1 MARYGILTSGGDCP
15 GLNAVIR
22 GAVLQGAEVHAQEFV
37 GFRDGY
43 RGLVY
48 GDIKLLTRSAVRG
61 ISRNGGTILGTSR
74 FGPYQQPDGGSDAI
88 KHVLEELEVEGVI
101 AIGGDGTMAAAN
113 RLLEDRIPM
122 VGVPKT
128 IDNDLEAT
136 DFTFGFSTAV
146 EIATESAD
154 RLRTSGDSH
163 MRCMVLEV
171 MGRHAGWIAM
181 YAGVAAG
188 AHATLIPESPET
200 LDQICS
206 WVTAV
211 KNRRRAPLVIVA
223 EGFTLPEMNE
233 AHSDRGLDEF
243 ARPRLGGIG
252 EILAPLIEE
261 RTGITTR
268 ATVLGHIQRGGV
280 PTAFDRVLGTRFGQ
294 AISDMIADGDWG
306 KMVALRGTQIIR
318 VPFSDAVGHT
328 KNVPLDFYNG
338 ARALFG

>member
-22 GAVLQGAEVHAQEFV
+22 GTVLQGTAVHGQEFV
-37 GFRDGY
+37 GFLDGY
-43 RGLVY
+43 RGLVH

-61 ISRNGGTILGTSR
+61 ISKNGGTILRTSR
-74 FGPYQQPDGGSDAI
+74 HGPYEEDGGPDVI
-88 KHVLEELEVEGVI
+88 KKVLEELEVEGVI
-101 AIGGDGTMAAAN
+101 AVGGDGTMAAAA
-113 RLLEDRIPM
+113 RLLRDGIPM

-128 IDNDLEAT
+128 IDNDLDAT

-146 EIATESAD
+146 EIATEAAD
-154 RLRTSGDSH
+154 RLRTTGDSH

-188 AHATLIPESPET
+188 AHAILIPEAPET
-200 LDQICS
+200 LEQICK

-211 KNRRRAPLVIVA
+211 KDRRRAPLIIVA
-223 EGFTLPEMNE
+223 EGFTFPDMDS
-233 AHSDRGLDEF
+233 AFSHRGLDEF
-243 ARPRLGGIG
+243 NRPRLGGIG

-294 AISDMIADGDWG
+294 AISDTLADGDFG
-306 KMVALRGTQIIR
+306 KMVALRGTQVIR

-328 KNVPLDFYNG
+328 KNVYAEFYNG

>member
-22 GAVLQGAEVHAQEFV
+22 GMVLQGTEVHGQEFV

-43 RGLVY
+43 RGLVH

-61 ISRNGGTILGTSR
+61 ISKNGGTILGTSR
-74 FGPYQQPDGGSDAI
+74 FGPYQQPDGGPDAI
-88 KHVLEELEVEGVI
+88 KKVLEELEVEGVV
-101 AIGGDGTMAAAN
+101 AVGGDGTMAAAN
-113 RLLEDRIPM
+113 RLLNDGVPM

-154 RLRTSGDSH
+154 RLRTTGDSH

-171 MGRHAGWIAM
+171 MGRHAGWIAI
-181 YAGVAAG
+181 YAGIASG
-188 AHATLIPESPET
+188 AHATLIPEAPES
-200 LDQICS
+200 LDQICK

-211 KNRRRAPLVIVA
+211 KDRRRAPLVIVA
-223 EGFTLPEMNE
+223 EGFKLPEME
-233 AHSDRGLDEF
+233 QAHSDRGLDEF
-243 ARPRLGGIG
+243 NRPRLGGIG

-268 ATVLGHIQRGGV
+268 ATTLGYIQRGGV
-280 PTAFDRVLGTRFGQ
+280 PTAYDRVLGTRFGQ
-294 AISDMIADGDWG
+294 AISDVLADGDWG
-306 KMVALRGTQIIR
+306 QMVALRGTEIVR
-318 VPFSDAVGHT
+318 VPFSEAVGHT

>member
-1 MARYGILTSGGDCP
+1 MAKRFGILTSGGDCP

-22 GAVLQGAEVHAQEFV
+22 GTVLQGTAVHGQEFV
-37 GFRDGY
+37 GFLDGY
-43 RGLVY
+43 KGLVH

-61 ISRNGGTILGTSR
+61 ISRNGGTILRTSR
-74 FGPYQQPDGGSDAI
+74 YGPYEPDAGPDVI
-88 KHVLEELEVEGVI
+88 KKVLEELEVEGVI
-101 AIGGDGTMAAAN
+101 AVGGDGTMAAAN
-113 RLLEDRIPM
+113 RLLRDGIPM

-146 EIATESAD
+146 EIATEAAD
-154 RLRTSGDSH
+154 RLRTTGDSH

-181 YAGVAAG
+181 YAGIASG
-188 AHATLIPESPET
+188 AHATLIPEAPET
-200 LDQICS
+200 LDQICE
-206 WVTAV
+206 WVMAC

-223 EGFTLPEMNE
+223 EGFKFPEMDE
-233 AHSDRGLDEF
+233 AFSDKGLDEF
-243 ARPRLGGIG
+243 NRPRLGGIG

-268 ATVLGHIQRGGV
+268 ATALGHIQRGGV

-294 AISDMIADGDWG
+294 AISDVLADGDWG
-306 KMVALRGTQIIR
+306 KMVALRGTQITR

-328 KNVPLDFYNG
+328 KNVPMDFYNG
-338 ARALFG
+338 TRALFG

>member
-22 GAVLQGAEVHAQEFV
+22 GTVLQGSAVHNQQFV

-43 RGLVY
+43 KGLVY

-61 ISRNGGTILGTSR
+61 ISKEGGTILGTSR
-74 FGPYQQPDGGSDAI
+74 FGPYQEPDGGSDAI
-88 KHVLEELEVEGVI
+88 KKVLEDLEIEGVI

-113 RLLEDRIPM
+113 RLLNDGIPM

-136 DFTFGFSTAV
+136 DYTFGFSTAV

-154 RLRTSGDSH
+154 RLRTTGDSH

-171 MGRHAGWIAM
+171 MGRHAGWIAL
-181 YAGVAAG
+181 YAGIAAG
-188 AHATLIPESPET
+188 AHATLIPEAPET
-200 LDQICS
+200 LDQICE
-206 WVTAV
+206 WVTNV
-211 KNRRRAPLVIVA
+211 RDRRRAPLIIVA
-223 EGFTLPEMNE
+223 EGFKMPEMEE
-233 AHSDRGLDEF
+233 AHSDRGMDEF
-243 ARPRLGGIG
+243 NRPRLGGIG
-252 EILAPLIEE
+252 EILAPLIEQ
-261 RTGITTR
+261 RTGMTTR

-280 PTAFDRVLGTRFGQ
+280 PTAYDRVLGTRFGQ
-294 AISDMIADGDWG
+294 AISDVLADGDFG
-306 KMVALRGTQIIR
+306 QMVALRGTVIER
-318 VPFSDAVGHT
+318 VPFADAVGHT
-328 KNVPLDFYNG
+328 KNVPLAFYNG

>member
-22 GAVLQGAEVHAQEFV
+22 GAVLQGNMVHGQEFV

-43 RGLVY
+43 KGLVY

-61 ISRNGGTILGTSR
+61 ISSRGGTIIGTSR
-74 FGPYQQPDGGSDAI
+74 FGPYTEPDGGPDAI
-88 KHVLEELEVEGVI
+88 KAVLEELEIDGVV

-113 RLLEDRIPM
+113 RLLEDGVPM

-136 DFTFGFSTAV
+136 DYTFGFSTAV
-146 EIATESAD
+146 EVATEAAD
-154 RLRTSGDSH
+154 RLRTTGDSH
-163 MRCMVLEV
+163 MRCMVLEL

-181 YAGVAAG
+181 YAGIASG
-188 AHATLIPESPET
+188 AHGILIPEAPET
-200 LDQICS
+200 LDQICE
-206 WVTAV
+206 WVTKV
-211 KNRRRAPLVIVA
+211 KDRRRAPLIVVA
-223 EGFTLPEMNE
+223 EGFTLPDMED
-233 AHSDRGLDEF
+233 AFSDRGLDEF
-243 ARPRLGGIG
+243 NRPRLGGIG

-280 PTAFDRVLGTRFGQ
+280 PTAYDRVLGTRFGQ
-294 AISDMIADGDWG
+294 AISDVLADGDWG
-306 KMVALRGTQIIR
+306 KMVALRGTEVIR
-318 VPFSDAVGHT
+318 VPFADAVGHT
-328 KNVPLDFYNG
+328 KNVPLAFYNG